1 MDYLR
6 CLFLFE
12 NGGDAMYI
20 TPREEDVKK
29 IREEGMYVILVKWVL
44 YKAVEEVR
52 EVLHRT
58 ILFGS
63 PPEIPEN
70 MYKK

>member
-1 MDYLR
+1 
-6 CLFLFE
+6 
-12 NGGDAMYI
+12 MYI
-20 TPREEDVKK
+20 TPTEEDVKK
-29 IREEGMYVILVKWVL
+29 IREERMYVIVVKWVL

>member
-1 MDYLR
+1 
-6 CLFLFE
+6 
-12 NGGDAMYI
+12 MYI
-20 TPREEDVKK
+20 TPSEEDVKK
-29 IREEGMYVILVKWVL
+29 IREEGMYVIFVKWVL
-44 YKAVEEVR
+44 YKTVEEVR

-63 PPEIPEN
+63 PPGIPEN

>member
-1 MDYLR
+1 
-6 CLFLFE
+6 
-12 NGGDAMYI
+12 MYI

-29 IREEGMYVILVKWVL
+29 IREEGMYVIFVKWVL
-44 YKAVEEVR
+44 YKEVEEVR
-52 EVLHRT
+52 EVLNRT

>member
-1 MDYLR
+1 
-6 CLFLFE
+6 
-12 NGGDAMYI
+12 MYVA
-20 TPREEDVKK
+20 PREEDVKK
-29 IREEGMYVILVKWVL
+29 IREEGMYVILVKRVL

>member
-1 MDYLR
+1 
-6 CLFLFE
+6 
-12 NGGDAMYI
+12 MYI
-20 TPREEDVKK
+20 TPTEEDVKK
-29 IREEGMYVILVKWVL
+29 IREEGMYVIFVKWVL

>member
-1 MDYLR
+1 
-6 CLFLFE
+6 
-12 NGGDAMYI
+12 MYI

-63 PPEIPEN
+63 PPGTPEDL
-70 MYKK
+70 YKK

>member
-1 MDYLR
+1 
-6 CLFLFE
+6 
-12 NGGDAMYI
+12 MYI

-44 YKAVEEVR
+44 YKTVEEVR

-63 PPEIPEN
+63 PPEIPKTCIKN
-70 MYKK
+70 NKNKGKNPLP

>member
-1 MDYLR
+1 
-6 CLFLFE
+6 
-12 NGGDAMYI
+12 MYI
-20 TPREEDVKK
+20 TPREEYVKK
-29 IREEGMYVILVKWVL
+29 IREERMYVIVVKWVL

>member
-1 MDYLR
+1 
-6 CLFLFE
+6 
-12 NGGDAMYI
+12 MYI
-20 TPREEDVKK
+20 TPTEEDVKK
-29 IREEGMYVILVKWVL
+29 IREEGVYVILVKWVL
-44 YKAVEEVR
+44 YKAAEEVR

>member
-1 MDYLR
+1 
-6 CLFLFE
+6 
-12 NGGDAMYI
+12 MYI

-29 IREEGMYVILVKWVL
+29 IREEGMYVILAKWVL

-52 EVLHRT
+52 EVLDKT

>member
-1 MDYLR
+1 
-6 CLFLFE
+6 
-12 NGGDAMYI
+12 MYI
-20 TPREEDVKK
+20 TPTEESVKK

-63 PPEIPEN
+63 PPGTPEDL
-70 MYKK
+70 YKK

>member
-1 MDYLR
+1 
-6 CLFLFE
+6 
-12 NGGDAMYI
+12 MYI

-29 IREEGMYVILVKWVL
+29 IREEGMYVIFVKWVL

-70 MYKK
+70 IHKK